1 MRILLRNRFYEI
13 GQDTLDSIDGILNSD
28 ITLLMGNLNAKI
40 GKVTKKSNNIN
51 IVIYGIGRTNER
63 TNERGNKLEEF

>member
-28 ITLLMGNLNAKI
+28 ITSLMGNLNAKI